1 MFWAAMTWYTCNAV
15 NNSMKVIHIH
25 MAFHE
30 ANLFTF
36 TNVHVLYTQQKL
48 IKEKNLKVNIW
59 NFCTLVW
66 NTWPNQASAYA
77 GYGTPFATLGLI
89 AQWLAV
95 IAFAFA
101 IAFEPSW
108 GKIRMH
114 QFFFSWTN
122 LLEGLGE
129 ILLFYV
135 LWTLEVKLTTYYFGG
150 FDDRVI
156 QLLMLCSLWV
166 NNCVIWELTN
176 LS

>member
-1 MFWAAMTWYTCNAV
+1 M
-15 NNSMKVIHIH
+15 
-25 MAFHE
+25 
-30 ANLFTF
+30 
-36 TNVHVLYTQQKL
+36 YTQQKL
-48 IKEKNLKVNIW
+48 FKKKSLKVNIW

-66 NTWPNQASAYA
+66 NTWPNQAAAYA

-95 IAFAFA
+95 MAFAFA

-114 QFFFSWTN
+114 QFFNSWTN

-156 QLLMLCSLWV
+156 QILTLCFLSELPIVWFGNSRIYHRKGFTNFLV
-166 NNCVIWELTN
+166 NVSQISWN
-176 LS
+176 